1 MQRVRRDEAGRQQED
16 CVRRVRDGPRDI
28 IPLEVW
34 APGCGQVYQGRGH
47 LLLICNLT
55 DQSI

>member
-28 IPLEVW
+28 VPLEVW
-34 APGCGQVYQGRGH
+34 PPGCGQVYQGRVH
-47 LLLICNLT
+47 LILI
-55 DQSI
+55 